1 MTRAVATVAAVAKP
15 PLAPNDIALLIEQL
29 REEGALL
36 QHQENT
42 LLIRPTHWQQVD
54 SLSPTGKPCCFFCKQ
69 TKTVMTMALVGRRDG
84 RNFGY
89 GRQLSYAGPQALR
102 DLFTGGH
109 FATVIAHSDRWQAFV
124 RWCRSEDGPGY
135 NDARQIDRQTLQD
148 YAAYLRQQIQQGELC
163 IATAQNRLS
172 SVNRTLAALRGELN
186 VRIASPSQALG
197 QQRSNV
203 RTRAPDGQDY
213 QQVQRVLEALGEQ
226 QYRRVAAIVL
236 LARTTGMRLR
246 EAILADLP
254 RLQREAEHLGRINI
268 QDGTKGGRSGAS
280 AQRWVIAN
288 EAVKAALQF
297 ARHAAPTG
305 SRNLLA
311 RNESYAAFLQQ
322 TVLPTRET
330 LHRQELK
337 GFHEL
342 RAAYA
347 CERYE
352 QLTGH
357 AAPVNGGHCYRID
370 PDLDRQ
376 ARLQISLELGHNRI
390 DVVSAYI
397 GGRA

>member
-1 MTRAVATVAAVAKP
+1 
-15 PLAPNDIALLIEQL
+15 
-29 REEGALL
+29 
-36 QHQENT
+36 
-42 LLIRPTHWQQVD
+42 
-54 SLSPTGKPCCFFCKQ
+54 
-69 TKTVMTMALVGRRDG
+69 MALVGRRDG

-89 GRQLSYAGPQALR
+89 GRQLSYAGPQALK
-102 DLFTGGH
+102 DLFAGGH
-109 FATVIAHSDRWQAFV
+109 FGTVKAHSDRWQAFV
-124 RWCRSEDGPGY
+124 RWCRSDDGPGY

-163 IATAQNRLS
+163 ITTAQNRLS
-172 SVNRTLAALRGELN
+172 SVNRTLAALRGDQD

-197 QQRSNV
+197 KQRSSV
-203 RTRAPDGQDY
+203 RTRAPDGQDR
-213 QQVQRVLEALGEQ
+213 QQVQRVVEVLGEQ
-226 QYRRVAAIVL
+226 HHERVAAIVL
-236 LARTTGMRLR
+236 LARATGMRLR

-280 AQRWVIAN
+280 APRWVVAN
-288 EAVKAALQF
+288 AEVKAALQL
-297 ARHAAPTG
+297 ARHASPTR

-311 RNESYAAFLQQ
+311 RDESYSEFLQQ
-322 TVLPTRET
+322 TVHPARET
-330 LHRQELK
+330 LHEHGLK

-357 AAPVNGGHCYRID
+357 AAQVNGGHCYRID
-370 PDLDRQ
+370 RALDQQ
-376 ARLQISLELGHNRI
+376 ARQQISVELGHNRI

>member
-1 MTRAVATVAAVAKP
+1 
-15 PLAPNDIALLIEQL
+15 
-29 REEGALL
+29 
-36 QHQENT
+36 
-42 LLIRPTHWQQVD
+42 
-54 SLSPTGKPCCFFCKQ
+54 
-69 TKTVMTMALVGRRDG
+69 MALVGRREG

-89 GRQLSYAGPQALR
+89 GRQLSYAGPQALK
-102 DLFTGGH
+102 DLFAGGH
-109 FATVIAHSDRWQAFV
+109 FATVKAHSDRWQAFV
-124 RWCRSEDGPGY
+124 RWCRSEDGPDY

-172 SVNRTLAALRGELN
+172 SVNRTLAALRGDQD

-197 QQRSNV
+197 QKRSTV
-203 RTRAPDGQDY
+203 RTRAPDGQDH
-213 QQVQRVLEALGEQ
+213 QQVRRVLEALGEQ
-226 QYRRVAAIVL
+226 QHERVAAIVL
-236 LARTTGMRLR
+236 LARATGMRLR
-246 EAILADLP
+246 ETILADLP
-254 RLQREAEHLGRINI
+254 RLHREAERLGRINI

-280 AQRWVIAN
+280 APRWVVAN

-297 ARHAAPTG
+297 ARKASPTG

-311 RNESYAAFLQQ
+311 RDESYAAFLQQ
-322 TVLPTRET
+322 TVLPAREV
-330 LHRQELK
+330 LHEHGLK

-352 QLTGH
+352 QLTEH
-357 AAPVNGGHCYRID
+357 AAPINGGHCYRID
-370 PDLDRQ
+370 RNLDRQ
-376 ARLQISLELGHNRI
+376 ARQQISVELGHDRV